1 MNKKTITIILLI
13 TSILLISLYII
24 SNTYSVIIEVI
35 TDNNGDEIVNKI
47 TIRDLLTDNNG
58 IYNSTYY
65 DVLSELVITNKEAEI
80 LIDSIPLNNA
90 LQTIINDI
98 VSYKL
103 HKNIRMTKN
112 ELYNLIVA
120 KVNEDDNINDELK
133 NKITNKLDEYIIDIY
148 NYLYDIEVNSS
159 GVELWFH

>member
-90 LQTIINDI
+90 LQAIINDI

-133 NKITNKLDEYIIDIY
+133 NKIINKLDEYIIDVY

-159 GVELWFH
+159 GVELWLH